1 MSKETNVK
9 ASKFWNEENTATATQ
24 LYKAALAEHG
34 AEYANTEGLVE
45 ILEAIKAPSTTAVRS
60 KLVSAKVYE
69 KTDKPRK
76 VGGGSTLRKAH
87 YVRAFAKVATENGLI
102 ESADDLASL
111 ELPKM
116 ETLEVLAKML
126 NIEVKAE

>member
-1 MSKETNVK
+1 MTTTKT
-9 ASKFWNEENTATATQ
+9 ASKKSFWNEENTATAIEI
-24 LYKAALAEHG
+24 YKAALENGG
-34 AEYANTEGLVE
+34 AEVANVDGLAE
-45 ILEAIKAPSTTAVRS
+45 IMSTLNAPSITAVRS

-69 KTDKPRK
+69 KSDKPRK
-76 VGGGSTLRKAH
+76 VGGGSSLRKAH

-102 ESADDLASL
+102 ESPDDLASL

-116 ETLEVLAKML
+116 EALEVLAKML